1 MKTPMCR
8 EVNCLAAVTQLVK
21 FESRSGIHLGFRLQD
36 VFVYMFTFP
45 WTFSIVI
52 YLLSV

>member
-1 MKTPMCR
+1 MHRQVK
-8 EVNCLAAVTQLVK
+8 CLAEVTQLVK

-36 VFVYMFTFP
+36 VFVYMFIFP
-45 WTFSIVI
+45 WTFTIVI